1 MGVVTRGDIC
11 WAELA
16 DPTGAG
22 PGFRRPTL
30 IVSSDRFNRSRI
42 NTVVVAAITSNQ
54 RLAAAPGNVALTR
67 GTAGLGKASVVNV
80 SALLTLDR
88 ATLSD
93 PIGALPLEF
102 MHQVDRGLRLV
113 LGL

>member
-1 MGVVTRGDIC
+1 MVSRGDIC
-11 WAELA
+11 WAELTE
-16 DPTGAG
+16 PEGSG
-22 PGFRRPTL
+22 QGFRRPAL
-30 IVSSDRFNRSRI
+30 VISSDRFNRSRI
-42 NTVVVAAITSNQ
+42 DTVVVAAITFTQ

-88 ATLSD
+88 ETLSD
-93 PIGALPLEF
+93 PLGVLPMEF
-102 MHQVDRGLRLV
+102 MQQVDRGLRLV